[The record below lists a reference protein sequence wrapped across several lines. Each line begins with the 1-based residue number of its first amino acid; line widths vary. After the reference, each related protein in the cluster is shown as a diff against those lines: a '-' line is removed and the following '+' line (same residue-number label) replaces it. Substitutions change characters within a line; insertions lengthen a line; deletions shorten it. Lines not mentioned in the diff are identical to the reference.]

1 MNPTGNAP
9 ASPTTQQLV
18 GRCLAISKILCGIAL
33 VFPALFAV
41 GTIFDIQAL
50 THGPSDLPAMRPN
63 TAAGLTLAALAVLFT
78 PEPSSKPQRRSA
90 VALLLALLVAVLG
103 ILTLSEYVFR
113 WDCGIDRLFMHVT
126 RPADEP
132 FPGRP
137 SPQTAVNF
145 ILLGAVLLAI
155 NLGHWP
161 SLLGQL
167 AAIAAGGNAIAVVT
181 GYLVGLRDLEFPRL
195 GAGAGIDVETA
206 VAFVLLV
213 AAILCRRPTDGMM
226 TLVTSDTLSGHMA
239 RRVLLAGIVAP
250 PLVGALTRLGVAAG
264 WYDVTFERSL
274 FVLALLSLIVRTTW
288 RAARNSER
296 AERQAQAA
304 HAELDRA
311 REEWASIVAHDLRQ
325 PITTISLRSSM
336 LQRTALDDGQRADVQ
351 HIRASADRL
360 SRMVTDLM
368 DAELLETG
376 HFSVTFTRLDLAE
389 LLRDTI
395 QRTPTAAS
403 LMELKT
409 PCGVRVFVKGDAQ
422 RLEQVVTNLLT
433 NAVKYGAPGTPIDVG
448 LTWGDGNAEV
458 SVTNR
463 GPGIPPDEIVRIFE
477 RYVRSRATAER
488 KTQGLGLG
496 LYICKGLVEAHGG
509 HIWADSVPG
518 DLTTFHVSLPL
529 DGPPVPVDST
539 PEPEAIGT
547 ATR

>member
-1 MNPTGNAP
+1 
-9 ASPTTQQLV
+9 
-18 GRCLAISKILCGIAL
+18 
-33 VFPALFAV
+33 
-41 GTIFDIQAL
+41 
-50 THGPSDLPAMRPN
+50 
-63 TAAGLTLAALAVLFT
+63 
-78 PEPSSKPQRRSA
+78 
-90 VALLLALLVAVLG
+90 
-103 ILTLSEYVFR
+103 
-113 WDCGIDRLFMHVT
+113 
-126 RPADEP
+126 
-132 FPGRP
+132 
-137 SPQTAVNF
+137 
-145 ILLGAVLLAI
+145 
-155 NLGHWP
+155 
-161 SLLGQL
+161 
-167 AAIAAGGNAIAVVT
+167 VT

-195 GAGAGIDVETA
+195 GAAAGIDVGTA

-239 RRVLLAGIVAP
+239 RRILLAGIVAP

-274 FVLALLSLIVRTTW
+274 FVLVLLSLIVRTTW
-288 RAARNSER
+288 RAARQSER

-304 HAELDRA
+304 HMELDRA
-311 REEWASIVAHDLRQ
+311 REEWASIIAHDLRQ
-325 PITTISLRSSM
+325 PISTISLRSSM
-336 LQRTALDDGQRADVQ
+336 LQRTGLDDGQRADVQ

-360 SRMVTDLM
+360 SRMVSDLM

-395 QRTPTAAS
+395 QRAPTASS
-403 LMELKT
+403 LTELKT
-409 PCGVRVFVKGDAQ
+409 PCGFRVFVKGDAQ

-433 NAVKYGAPGTPIDVG
+433 NGVKYGAPGTPIGVE
-448 LTWGDGNAEV
+448 LTWADGNAEV
-458 SVTNR
+458 NVTNR
-463 GPGIPPDEIVRIFE
+463 GPGIPRDDIVRIFD
-477 RYVRSRATAER
+477 RYVRSRATVGR

-509 HIWADSVPG
+509 HIWAESVPG